1 MSAVNG
7 YVELATWTVETRS
20 AAETMA
26 LGETLGRCLRSDD
39 VVALVGPL
47 GAGKTCL
54 AQGIARGLGITVPL
68 TSPTFI
74 LVNEV
79 PLPAGGTLYHADV
92 YRLGD
97 PQAETRAMGLEEI
110 FEDGCIVLIEWA
122 DRVKGLLPET
132 HLWVDLVYT
141 GDEQRRI
148 TLVAH
153 GLRAHIL
160 LGELRARR

>member
-1 MSAVNG
+1 MSVTSEK
-7 YVELATWTVETRS
+7 VELDTWVVETKS

-26 LGETLGRCLRSDD
+26 LGEVLGHCLRPGD
-39 VVALVGPL
+39 VVALVGLL

-54 AQGIARGLGITVPL
+54 AQGIARGLGITVSL

-97 PQAETRAMGLEEI
+97 PQAEARAMGFEDI
-110 FEDGCIVLIEWA
+110 FEEKGIVLIEWA
-122 DRVKGLLPET
+122 ERVKALLPET
-132 HLWVDLVYT
+132 HLWVELAYA

-148 TLVAH
+148 TVVAHSPAAH
-153 GLRAHIL
+153 GLLA
-160 LGELRARR
+160 ELKANR